1 MPKRRHTPGTTHS
14 FLLDEAPT
22 DRDEIGPFCFR
33 YKDNN
38 VTIVGV

>member
-1 MPKRRHTPGTTHS
+1 MNKHRHRPGNTHS

-22 DRDEIGPFCFR
+22 DMDEIGPFGFR